1 MVVTS
6 LSTSSVSWLRLFL
19 VFRVFSL
26 ISSMRK
32 LFWCPFTRFY
42 LACAMRP
49 PSLLSSINETLHG
62 RPLSI
67 YSLVSIN
74 VLKFTHQSLELFSV
88 NEWLRPLI
96 YRVVCCPFLLVFKS
110 PRVLHTLFCVYPNCA
125 FISETPHQMLQ
136 LVCNASHFP
145 SGEGSAPGRDIQ
157 RLWVACLLS
166 FFSLYFYLPLFALL
180 CLVSLWSIFVE
191 GFAFFSLRFEV

>member
-1 MVVTS
+1 MES
-6 LSTSSVSWLRLFL
+6 AHSVLLAALRISKCLYPSEYANGRFIIIYFQCHGLDSFL
-19 VFRVFSL
+19 HSGVSL

-49 PSLLSSINETLHG
+49 LSLLSSINETLHG

-88 NEWLRPLI
+88 NEWLRPLL
-96 YRVVCCPFLLVFKS
+96 YRVVCCPFLLVYKS

-136 LVCNASHFP
+136 LVCNASHFHR
-145 SGEGSAPGRDIQ
+145 GRPCA
-157 RLWVACLLS
+157 WA
-166 FFSLYFYLPLFALL
+166 
-180 CLVSLWSIFVE
+180 
-191 GFAFFSLRFEV
+191 

>member
-1 MVVTS
+1 
-6 LSTSSVSWLRLFL
+6 
-19 VFRVFSL
+19 
-26 ISSMRK
+26 
-32 LFWCPFTRFY
+32 
-42 LACAMRP
+42 MRP
-49 PSLLSSINETLHG
+49 LSLLSSINETLHG

-136 LVCNASHFP
+136 LVCNASHFHR
-145 SGEGSAPGRDIQ
+145 GRPCA
-157 RLWVACLLS
+157 WA
-166 FFSLYFYLPLFALL
+166 
-180 CLVSLWSIFVE
+180 
-191 GFAFFSLRFEV
+191 